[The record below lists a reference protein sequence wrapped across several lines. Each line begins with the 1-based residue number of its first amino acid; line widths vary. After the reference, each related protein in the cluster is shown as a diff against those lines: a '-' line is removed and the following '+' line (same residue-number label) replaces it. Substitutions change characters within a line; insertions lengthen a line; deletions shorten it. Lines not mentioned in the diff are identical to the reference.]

1 MGTPDLYTQVISAEW
16 PLTSELEEIITD
28 GITDGELPP
37 ACRAGSGDTT
47 GRGRGTLSRGPA
59 AGAGAGHCARLSSTS
74 ERGTAT
80 GAQPLL
86 SGPANPAW
94 VPACSMGT

>member
-47 GRGRGTLSRGPA
+47 GAEGAPSVEVLRRVLEQATARG
-59 AGAGAGHCARLSSTS
+59 
-74 ERGTAT
+74 
-80 GAQPLL
+80 
-86 SGPANPAW
+86 
-94 VPACSMGT
+94 